1 MYKLAVALQIR
12 DVNGAF
18 VDLFK
23 PEHLLLKQ
31 KKETCNTEKFCLARL
46 SWTTNKNLVKND
58 LKS

>member
-31 KKETCNTEKFCLARL
+31 KKKHAIQKSFVLLA
-46 SWTTNKNLVKND
+46 
-58 LKS
+58 